1 LKPDKKKILLLQ
13 ALEACNEPNIPK
25 GGNMRRKI
33 SFCFCAVLAFLVC
46 LLAPAWAGDQRPS
59 FAPVGGNLLPD
70 GFYITPTAAP
80 GSIFQDLP
88 TGLRPDGSAN
98 ANGAVTTA
106 LSPDGTAL
114 LIVTTGF
121 NTDFSAQG
129 PYPTPIL
136 WHALDP
142 LTGLPSPT
150 LTLNAEWV
158 FVYDVRG
165 AKPKQK
171 QKINIPNTYQGLIW
185 DPSGTRF
192 YVAGGI
198 DDRVEIFKNA
208 NTGASADGNYVPD
221 APFVLLNHNLPAD
234 VPIQN
239 YPTGGLFASTPINNN
254 PIAKDMY
261 IPFSALAA
269 GLAISPDGSTLYVA
283 NYQNDSLSIISTATR
298 LVTNEIVFFAPGQS
312 TAIGEMPYWPVVL
325 SNSTGAPVKT
335 YVSSQRD
342 GQVLVVTSAGLQKVI
357 KVGGEPN
364 RMILSADQLRLY
376 VANGDLDEIEVINTT
391 TDVVKSRISVTR
403 PGYKY
408 KGSNPNSLALGPEG
422 KVLYVTLGGENA
434 VAVIDVAS
442 QQLLG
447 RIPTGWYPS
456 SVSVSA
462 DGTRLFVV
470 NMKSN
475 AGPNLE
481 YRIDCPGT
489 GIPPQYSALLCPTAA
504 REVDGG
510 ALSTATSRDEYILAL
525 LKAGF
530 STIPVPDPNTLG
542 YLSQLVDANNGFN
555 NPQTDPMM
563 TFLHGQIK
571 HVIYIQKENR
581 TYDQI
586 LGDLKQGNGD
596 PKRVQFPQPITPNEH
611 LIAERFAL
619 LDNYY
624 DAGDVSGD
632 GWNWDTQGHANDA
645 TTKNVLV
652 GYGNANYN
660 IPFDWNG
667 NPRNIGIALPDTTTG
682 TPSPSTVRI
691 TTLFDPTGGS
701 SIEPGTKDITAD
713 EGADDL
719 NPDALGGYIWDSVMR
734 AGLTVRHY
742 GLYADEN
749 YYVDPAAGPPFY
761 IPIDRNAF
769 ADKVVQAVPVRKSLQ
784 GKTDLYYRG
793 WDLNTPDQYRFDEW
807 NREFNQYVK
816 KGDLPSFEMVD
827 FMEDHFGNFGTN
839 AANLENPLAQ
849 MASNDYAVG
858 RLVEAVSNSP
868 YWQSTAIFVVEDDAQ
883 NGPDHVDAHR
893 STVFIASPYVNSGS
907 VVHTMYNSTSVL
919 RTIEDILGVGHLGL
933 NDANAVPMSDV
944 FIQQPNLQPYIAPI
958 PGILCEP
965 PVDPAL
971 VPECKNPGNRPIT
984 AAVKPLHDGAWW
996 AQATKGFNF
1005 KHPDM
1010 VNSDLFNRVLWKG
1023 IMGDDKPYPG
1033 AAIQQVNTTPVKSAA
1048 TVADRD

>member
-1 LKPDKKKILLLQ
+1 
-13 ALEACNEPNIPK
+13 
-25 GGNMRRKI
+25 MRRKM
-33 SFCFCAVLAFLVC
+33 SFCFCAVPALLLCLMLPALAGGQIRNAASV
-46 LLAPAWAGDQRPS
+46 A
-59 FAPVGGNLLPD
+59 GNLLPN

-80 GSIFQDLP
+80 GSIFQNLP

-98 ANGAVTTA
+98 ANGAVNTA

-114 LIVTTGF
+114 LILTTGY
-121 NTDFSAQG
+121 NTDFYTQG
-129 PYPTPIL
+129 PDGTAIL
-136 WHALDP
+136 WAALDP
-142 LTGLPSPT
+142 LTGIPSSTTTP
-150 LTLNAEWV
+150 NAEWV
-158 FVYDVRG
+158 FVFDVRG
-165 AKPKQK
+165 VRPKQK
-171 QKINIPNTYQGLIW
+171 QLINIPNTYHGLQW

-198 DDRVEIFKNA
+198 DDRVEIFKSTT
-208 NTGASADGNYVPD
+208 TGASADGTYVPD
-221 APFVLLNHNLPAD
+221 APFVLLGHNTPAD
-234 VPIQN
+234 VPVQQ
-239 YPTGGLFASTPINNN
+239 YPTGGLFSTTPINSN
-254 PIAKDMY
+254 PIAQYMFM
-261 IPFSALAA
+261 PFSALAA

-283 NYQNDSLSIISTATR
+283 NYQNDSLSIINTSTRT
-298 LVTNEIVFFAPGQS
+298 VSKEVVFFAPGQT

-325 SNSTGAPVKT
+325 SDSKGAPVKT

-342 GQVLVVTSAGLQKVI
+342 GQVLSVSPSGSFKVI

-364 RMILSADQLRLY
+364 RMALSADQLRLY
-376 VANGDLDEIEVINTT
+376 VANGDLDEIEVIDTT
-391 TDVVKSRISVTR
+391 SDALNSRISVAR
-403 PGYKY
+403 PGYPY
-408 KGSNPNSLALGPEG
+408 KGSSPNSVALSPDGRS
-422 KVLYVTLGGENA
+422 LYATLGGENA

-456 SVSVSA
+456 SVTVSA
-462 DGTRLFVV
+462 DGKKLFVV

-481 YRIDCPGT
+481 YRSDCPGE
-489 GIPPQYSALLCPTAA
+489 GIPPEYSSLLCPPPNP
-504 REVDGG
+504 
-510 ALSTATSRDEYILAL
+510 TSRNEYILAL

-530 STIPVPDPNTLG
+530 LTIPVPDADTLS
-542 YLSQLVDANNGFN
+542 YLSALVDANNGFVN
-555 NPQTDPMM
+555 RGRDPMM
-563 TFLHGQIK
+563 AFLHNHIK

-596 PKRVQFPQPITPNEH
+596 PARVQFPQPISPNHH
-611 LIAERFAL
+611 LLATRFAL
-619 LDNYY
+619 LDNFY

-667 NPRNIGIALPDTTTG
+667 NPRNIGIALPDTTSG

-701 SIEPGTKDITAD
+701 SIEPGTKDITASQ
-713 EGADDL
+713 GADDL
-719 NPDALGGYIWDSVMR
+719 DSDALGGYIWDTVMR

-749 YYVDPAAGPPFY
+749 YYVDPYAGAPFY
-761 IPIDRNAF
+761 IPIVRDAF
-769 ADKVVQAVPVRKSLQ
+769 AQKVVQAVPVRHSLLD
-784 GKTDLYYRG
+784 KTDVYYRG
-793 WDLNTPDQYRFDEW
+793 WDLNTPDQYRFEEW
-807 NREFNQYVK
+807 NREFNEYVK
-816 KGDLPSFEMVD
+816 NGNLPNFEMVD
-827 FMEDHFGNFGTN
+827 FMEDHFGNFSSN
-839 AANLENPLAQ
+839 AADLENPLAQ
-849 MASNDYAVG
+849 FASNDYAVG

-868 YWQSTAIFVVEDDAQ
+868 YWKDTAIFVVEDDAQ

-893 STVFIASPYVNSGS
+893 STVFIASPYTNSGA
-907 VVHTMYNSTSVL
+907 VIHTNYNSTNVV
-919 RTIEDILGVGHLGL
+919 RTIEDILGVNYLGL

-944 FIQQPNLQPYIAPI
+944 FIKEPNLQPYVAPI
-958 PGILCEP
+958 PGILCQP
-965 PVDPAL
+965 PVDPTL
-971 VPECKNPGNRPIT
+971 VPECKNPGKRPVTVAI
-984 AAVKPLHDGAWW
+984 KSLHDGTWW

-1010 VNSDLFNRVLWKG
+1010 INSDLFNRILWKG

-1033 AAIQQVNTTPVKSAA
+1033 VANQQAKGKAEDD
-1048 TVADRD
+1048 DRD

>member
-1 LKPDKKKILLLQ
+1 
-13 ALEACNEPNIPK
+13 
-25 GGNMRRKI
+25 MRRKM
-33 SFCFCAVLAFLVC
+33 SFCFCAVPALLLCLMLPALAGGQIRNAASV
-46 LLAPAWAGDQRPS
+46 A
-59 FAPVGGNLLPD
+59 GNLLPN

-80 GSIFQDLP
+80 GSIFQNLP

-98 ANGAVTTA
+98 ANGAVNTA

-114 LIVTTGF
+114 LILTTGY
-121 NTDFSAQG
+121 NTDFYTQG
-129 PYPTPIL
+129 PDGTAIL
-136 WHALDP
+136 WAALDP
-142 LTGLPSPT
+142 LTGIPSSTTTP
-150 LTLNAEWV
+150 NAEWV
-158 FVYDVRG
+158 FVFDVRG
-165 AKPKQK
+165 VRPKQK
-171 QKINIPNTYQGLIW
+171 QLINIPNTYHGLQW

-198 DDRVEIFKNA
+198 DDRVEIFKSTT
-208 NTGASADGNYVPD
+208 TGASADGTYVPD
-221 APFVLLNHNLPAD
+221 APFVLLGHNTPAD
-234 VPIQN
+234 VPVQQ
-239 YPTGGLFASTPINNN
+239 YPTGGLFSTTPINSN
-254 PIAKDMY
+254 PIAQYMFM
-261 IPFSALAA
+261 PFSALAA

-283 NYQNDSLSIISTATR
+283 NYQNDSLSIINTSTRT
-298 LVTNEIVFFAPGQS
+298 VSKEVVFFAPGQT

-325 SNSTGAPVKT
+325 SDSKGAPVKT

-342 GQVLVVTSAGLQKVI
+342 GQVLSVSPSGSFKVI

-364 RMILSADQLRLY
+364 RMALSADQLRLY
-376 VANGDLDEIEVINTT
+376 VANGDLDEIEVIDTT
-391 TDVVKSRISVTR
+391 TDALKSRISVAR
-403 PGYKY
+403 PGYPY
-408 KGSNPNSLALGPEG
+408 KGSSPNSVALSPDGRS
-422 KVLYVTLGGENA
+422 LYATLGGENA

-456 SVSVSA
+456 SVTVSA
-462 DGTRLFVV
+462 DGKKLFVV

-481 YRIDCPGT
+481 YRSDCPGE
-489 GIPPQYSALLCPTAA
+489 GIPPEYSSLLCPPPNP
-504 REVDGG
+504 
-510 ALSTATSRDEYILAL
+510 TSRNEYILAL

-530 STIPVPDPNTLG
+530 LTIPVPDADTLS
-542 YLSQLVDANNGFN
+542 YLSALVDANNGFVN
-555 NPQTDPMM
+555 RGRDPMM
-563 TFLHGQIK
+563 AFLHNHIK

-596 PKRVQFPQPITPNEH
+596 PARVQFPQPISPNHH
-611 LIAERFAL
+611 LLATRFAL
-619 LDNYY
+619 LDNFY

-667 NPRNIGIALPDTTTG
+667 NPRNIGIALPDTTSG

-701 SIEPGTKDITAD
+701 SIEPGTKDITASQ
-713 EGADDL
+713 GADDL
-719 NPDALGGYIWDSVMR
+719 DSDALGGYIWDTVMR

-749 YYVDPAAGPPFY
+749 YYVDPYAGAPFY
-761 IPIDRNAF
+761 IPIVRDAF
-769 ADKVVQAVPVRKSLQ
+769 AQKVVQAVPVRHSLLD
-784 GKTDLYYRG
+784 KTDVYYRG
-793 WDLNTPDQYRFDEW
+793 WDLNTPDQYRFEEW
-807 NREFNQYVK
+807 NREFNEYVK
-816 KGDLPSFEMVD
+816 NGNLPNFEMVD
-827 FMEDHFGNFGTN
+827 FMEDHFGNFSSN
-839 AANLENPLAQ
+839 AADLENPLAQ
-849 MASNDYAVG
+849 FASNDYAVG

-868 YWQSTAIFVVEDDAQ
+868 YWKDTAIFVVEDDAQ

-893 STVFIASPYVNSGS
+893 STVFIASPYTNSGA
-907 VVHTMYNSTSVL
+907 VIHTNYNSTNVV
-919 RTIEDILGVGHLGL
+919 RTIEDILGVNYLGL

-944 FIQQPNLQPYIAPI
+944 FIKEPNLQPYVAPI
-958 PGILCEP
+958 PGILCQP
-965 PVDPAL
+965 PVDPTL
-971 VPECKNPGNRPIT
+971 VPECKNPGKRPVTVAI
-984 AAVKPLHDGAWW
+984 KSLHDGTWW

-1010 VNSDLFNRVLWKG
+1010 INSDLFNRILWKG

-1033 AAIQQVNTTPVKSAA
+1033 VANQQAKGKAEDD
-1048 TVADRD
+1048 DRD

>member
-1 LKPDKKKILLLQ
+1 
-13 ALEACNEPNIPK
+13 
-25 GGNMRRKI
+25 MRRKM
-33 SFCFCAVLAFLVC
+33 SFCFCAVPALLLCLMLPALAGGQIRNAASV
-46 LLAPAWAGDQRPS
+46 A
-59 FAPVGGNLLPD
+59 GNLLPN

-80 GSIFQDLP
+80 GSIFQNLP
-88 TGLRPDGSAN
+88 TRLRPDGSAN
-98 ANGAVTTA
+98 ANGAVNTA

-114 LIVTTGF
+114 LILTTGY
-121 NTDFSAQG
+121 NTDFYTQG
-129 PYPTPIL
+129 PDGTAIL
-136 WHALDP
+136 WAALDP
-142 LTGLPSPT
+142 LTGIPSSTTTP
-150 LTLNAEWV
+150 NAEWV
-158 FVYDVRG
+158 FVFDVRG
-165 AKPKQK
+165 VRPKQK
-171 QKINIPNTYQGLIW
+171 QLINIPNTYHGLQW

-198 DDRVEIFKNA
+198 DDRVEIFKSTT
-208 NTGASADGNYVPD
+208 TGASADGTYVPD
-221 APFVLLNHNLPAD
+221 APFVLLGHNTPAD
-234 VPIQN
+234 VPVQQ
-239 YPTGGLFASTPINNN
+239 YPTGGLFSTTPINSN
-254 PIAKDMY
+254 PIAQYMFM
-261 IPFSALAA
+261 PFSALAA

-283 NYQNDSLSIISTATR
+283 NYQNDSLSIINTSTRT
-298 LVTNEIVFFAPGQS
+298 VSKEVVFFAPGQT

-325 SNSTGAPVKT
+325 SDSKGAPVKT

-342 GQVLVVTSAGLQKVI
+342 GQVLSVSPSGSFKVI

-364 RMILSADQLRLY
+364 RMALSADQLRLY
-376 VANGDLDEIEVINTT
+376 VANGDLDEIEVIDTT
-391 TDVVKSRISVTR
+391 SDALNSRISVAR
-403 PGYKY
+403 PGYPY
-408 KGSNPNSLALGPEG
+408 KGSSPNSVALSPNGRS
-422 KVLYVTLGGENA
+422 LYATLGGENA

-456 SVSVSA
+456 SVTVSA
-462 DGTRLFVV
+462 DGKKLFVV

-481 YRIDCPGT
+481 YRSDCPGE
-489 GIPPQYSALLCPTAA
+489 GIPPEYSSLLCPPPNP
-504 REVDGG
+504 
-510 ALSTATSRDEYILAL
+510 TSRNEYILAL

-530 STIPVPDPNTLG
+530 LTIPVPDADTLS
-542 YLSQLVDANNGFN
+542 YLSALVDANNGFVN
-555 NPQTDPMM
+555 RGRDPMM
-563 TFLHGQIK
+563 AFLHNHIK

-596 PKRVQFPQPITPNEH
+596 PARVQFPQPISPNHH
-611 LIAERFAL
+611 LLATRFAL
-619 LDNYY
+619 LDNFY

-667 NPRNIGIALPDTTTG
+667 NPRNIGIALPDTTSG

-701 SIEPGTKDITAD
+701 SIEPGTKDITASQ
-713 EGADDL
+713 GADDL
-719 NPDALGGYIWDSVMR
+719 DSDALGGYIWDTVMR

-749 YYVDPAAGPPFY
+749 YYVDPYAGAPFY
-761 IPIDRNAF
+761 IPIVRDAF
-769 ADKVVQAVPVRKSLQ
+769 AQKVVQAVPVRHSLLD
-784 GKTDLYYRG
+784 KTDVYYRG
-793 WDLNTPDQYRFDEW
+793 WDLNTPDQYRFEEW
-807 NREFNQYVK
+807 NREFNEYVK
-816 KGDLPSFEMVD
+816 NGNLPNFEMVD
-827 FMEDHFGNFGTN
+827 FMEDHFGNFSSN

-849 MASNDYAVG
+849 FASNDYAVG

-868 YWQSTAIFVVEDDAQ
+868 YWKDTAIFVVEDDAQ

-893 STVFIASPYVNSGS
+893 STVFIASPYTNSGA
-907 VVHTMYNSTSVL
+907 VIHTNYNSTNVV
-919 RTIEDILGVGHLGL
+919 RTIEDILGVNYLGL

-944 FIQQPNLQPYIAPI
+944 FIKEPNLQPYVAPI
-958 PGILCEP
+958 PGILCQP
-965 PVDPAL
+965 PVDPTL
-971 VPECKNPGNRPIT
+971 VPECKNPGKRPVTVAI
-984 AAVKPLHDGAWW
+984 KSLHDGTWW

-1010 VNSDLFNRVLWKG
+1010 INSDLFNRILWKG
-1023 IMGDDKPYPG
+1023 IMGGDKPYPG
-1033 AAIQQVNTTPVKSAA
+1033 VANQQAKGKAEDD
-1048 TVADRD
+1048 DRD

>member
-1 LKPDKKKILLLQ
+1 
-13 ALEACNEPNIPK
+13 
-25 GGNMRRKI
+25 M
-33 SFCFCAVLAFLVC
+33 SFCFCAVPALLLCLMLPALAGGQIRNAASV
-46 LLAPAWAGDQRPS
+46 A
-59 FAPVGGNLLPD
+59 GNLLPN

-80 GSIFQDLP
+80 GSIFQNLP

-98 ANGAVTTA
+98 ANGAVNTA

-114 LIVTTGF
+114 LILTTGY
-121 NTDFSAQG
+121 NTDFYTQG
-129 PYPTPIL
+129 PDGTAIL
-136 WHALDP
+136 WAALDP
-142 LTGLPSPT
+142 LTGIPSSTTTP
-150 LTLNAEWV
+150 NAEWV
-158 FVYDVRG
+158 FVFDVRG
-165 AKPKQK
+165 VRPKQK
-171 QKINIPNTYQGLIW
+171 QLINIPNTYHGLQW

-198 DDRVEIFKNA
+198 DDRVEIFKSTT
-208 NTGASADGNYVPD
+208 TGASADGTYVPD
-221 APFVLLNHNLPAD
+221 APFVLLGHNTPAD
-234 VPIQN
+234 VPVQQ
-239 YPTGGLFASTPINNN
+239 YPTGGLFSTTPINSN
-254 PIAKDMY
+254 PIAQYMFM
-261 IPFSALAA
+261 PFSALAA

-283 NYQNDSLSIISTATR
+283 NYQNDSLSIINTSTRT
-298 LVTNEIVFFAPGQS
+298 VSKEVVFFAPGQT

-325 SNSTGAPVKT
+325 SDSKGAPVKT

-342 GQVLVVTSAGLQKVI
+342 GQVLSVSPSGSFKVI

-364 RMILSADQLRLY
+364 RMALSADQLRLY
-376 VANGDLDEIEVINTT
+376 VANGDLDEIEVIDTT
-391 TDVVKSRISVTR
+391 TDALKSRISVAR
-403 PGYKY
+403 PGYPY
-408 KGSNPNSLALGPEG
+408 KGSSPNSVALSPNGRS
-422 KVLYVTLGGENA
+422 LYATLGGENA

-456 SVSVSA
+456 SVTVSA
-462 DGTRLFVV
+462 DGKKLFVV

-481 YRIDCPGT
+481 YRSDCPGE
-489 GIPPQYSALLCPTAA
+489 GIPPEYSSLLCPPPNP
-504 REVDGG
+504 
-510 ALSTATSRDEYILAL
+510 TSRNEYILAL

-530 STIPVPDPNTLG
+530 LTIPVPDADTLS
-542 YLSQLVDANNGFN
+542 YLSALVDANNGFVN
-555 NPQTDPMM
+555 RGRDPMM
-563 TFLHGQIK
+563 AFLHNHIK

-596 PKRVQFPQPITPNEH
+596 PARVQFPQPISPNHH
-611 LIAERFAL
+611 LLATRFAL
-619 LDNYY
+619 LDNFY

-667 NPRNIGIALPDTTTG
+667 NPRNIGIALPDTTSG

-701 SIEPGTKDITAD
+701 SIEPGTKDITASQ
-713 EGADDL
+713 GADDL
-719 NPDALGGYIWDSVMR
+719 DSDALGGYIWDTVMR

-749 YYVDPAAGPPFY
+749 YYVDPYAGAPFY
-761 IPIDRNAF
+761 IPIVRDAF
-769 ADKVVQAVPVRKSLQ
+769 AQKVVQAVPVRHSLLD
-784 GKTDLYYRG
+784 KTDVYYRG
-793 WDLNTPDQYRFDEW
+793 WDLNTPDQYRFEEW
-807 NREFNQYVK
+807 NREFNEYVK
-816 KGDLPSFEMVD
+816 NGNLPNFEMVD
-827 FMEDHFGNFGTN
+827 FMEDHFGNFSSN
-839 AANLENPLAQ
+839 AADLENPLAQ
-849 MASNDYAVG
+849 FASNDYAVG

-868 YWQSTAIFVVEDDAQ
+868 YWKDTAIFVVEDDAQ

-893 STVFIASPYVNSGS
+893 STVFIASPYTNSGA
-907 VVHTMYNSTSVL
+907 VIHTNYNSTNVV
-919 RTIEDILGVGHLGL
+919 RTIEDILGVNYLGL

-944 FIQQPNLQPYIAPI
+944 FIKEPNLQPYVAPI
-958 PGILCEP
+958 PGILCQP
-965 PVDPAL
+965 PVDPTL
-971 VPECKNPGNRPIT
+971 VPECKNPGKRPVTVAI
-984 AAVKPLHDGAWW
+984 KSLHDGTWW

-1010 VNSDLFNRVLWKG
+1010 INSDLFNRILWKG

-1033 AAIQQVNTTPVKSAA
+1033 VANQQAKGKAEDD
-1048 TVADRD
+1048 DRD